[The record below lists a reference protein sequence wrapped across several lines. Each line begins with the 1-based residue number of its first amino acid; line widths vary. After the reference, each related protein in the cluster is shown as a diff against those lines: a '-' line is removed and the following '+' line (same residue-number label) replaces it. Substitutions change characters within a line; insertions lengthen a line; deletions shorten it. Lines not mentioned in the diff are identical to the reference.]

1 MAAVLAPLAVPSTA
15 LAERWLRPVPGEV
28 ARSFSYDRA
37 APFTAGAHRGAD
49 LAAPPRTAVRAACA
63 GRVVHAGPVAGWS
76 RVVSMS
82 CRGRRVSYLP
92 LATVA
97 VAEDAVLRAGAT
109 IGTVAPGHGG
119 LHIGVRRES
128 DPFGYEDPMALLPPP
143 DRPFT
148 PAPRPKP
155 PRTAPRS
162 SPLPRVARRRALPR
176 SSPLPRAA
184 RRPALPRSWPLPST
198 PRVAPRPRAAPP
210 PTARPAPAASPAPL
224 PVWGGLAALVCGAAG
239 SGTVAARRRRIAR
252 ARAPVVVEPA

>member
-49 LAAPPRTAVRAACA
+49 LAAPPGTAVRAACA
-63 GRVVHAGPVAGWS
+63 GRVIHAGPIAGRD

-82 CRGRRVSYLP
+82 CGGRRVSYLP
-92 LATVA
+92 LATVT
-97 VAEDAVLRAGAT
+97 VAEDAVLRAGAP

-119 LHIGVRRES
+119 LHVGVRRES

-155 PRTAPRS
+155 PRAAPRPALPPL
-162 SPLPRVARRRALPR
+162 SPPRAAPRPALPR
-176 SSPLPRAA
+176 SSPLP
-184 RRPALPRSWPLPST
+184 ST
-198 PRVAPRPRAAPP
+198 PRAAPRPHVAP
-210 PTARPAPAASPAPL
+210 PPAARPAPASSPAPW

-239 SGTVAARRRRIAR
+239 SGTVAVRRRRIAR